1 MKFLITGA
9 NGDIAISIC
18 RIIKQH
24 FKRSII
30 DGSDIV
36 DAGPGEIYYNHIH
49 KVLKPSNKNYLNQIK
64 KLTKAYKIIIPTTEE
79 EIIFFSKNRNIFK
92 NKILLINS
100 KFIIDT
106 FSSKLKTFKF
116 LKKNKISTPKFCLKL
131 TKIKSYKEPFFI
143 KLDKGHGNKN
153 YKLINSQK
161 GFNKLNKLDKKKWIA
176 QEFLNYKY
184 DEYTCAVIKLDNFED
199 VLILKRKLNKGYT
212 YYAELVDN
220 IKLKNILLNL
230 AQKIKLCGSIN
241 IQLKINKQRF
251 AIFEINPRLSSTV
264 MMRNKIGF
272 TDCIWWINYFLKKKI
287 KRSNIKKNVKIV
299 KFFDE
304 KIIY

>member
-9 NGDIAISIC
+9 NGDIAISIS

-24 FKRSII
+24 FKKS
-30 DGSDIV
+30 IV
-36 DAGPGEIYYNHIH
+36 DGTDIENIGPGEIYYNHIH
-49 KVLKPSNKNYLNQIK
+49 KVSKPSNKNYLNQIK
-64 KLTKAYKIIIPTTEE
+64 KLIKTYKTIIPTTEE

-131 TKIKSYKEPFFI
+131 TDIKKYKNPFFI

-161 GFNKLNKLDKKKWIA
+161 TFNELNKLDKKKWIA
-176 QEFLNYKY
+176 QEFLNHKY

-199 VLILKRKLNKGYT
+199 VLIFKRK
-212 YYAELVDN
+212 
-220 IKLKNILLNL
+220 
-230 AQKIKLCGSIN
+230 
-241 IQLKINKQRF
+241 
-251 AIFEINPRLSSTV
+251 PP
-264 MMRNKIGF
+264 
-272 TDCIWWINYFLKKKI
+272 
-287 KRSNIKKNVKIV
+287 
-299 KFFDE
+299 
-304 KIIY
+304 

>member
-1 MKFLITGA
+1 M
-9 NGDIAISIC
+9 
-18 RIIKQH
+18 
-24 FKRSII
+24 
-30 DGSDIV
+30 
-36 DAGPGEIYYNHIH
+36 
-49 KVLKPSNKNYLNQIK
+49 
-64 KLTKAYKIIIPTTEE
+64 
-79 EIIFFSKNRNIFK
+79 
-92 NKILLINS
+92 
-100 KFIIDT
+100 
-106 FSSKLKTFKF
+106 
-116 LKKNKISTPKFCLKL
+116 
-131 TKIKSYKEPFFI
+131 
-143 KLDKGHGNKN
+143 
-153 YKLINSQK
+153 
-161 GFNKLNKLDKKKWIA
+161 DKKKWIA

-220 IKLKNILLNL
+220 MKLKNILLNL